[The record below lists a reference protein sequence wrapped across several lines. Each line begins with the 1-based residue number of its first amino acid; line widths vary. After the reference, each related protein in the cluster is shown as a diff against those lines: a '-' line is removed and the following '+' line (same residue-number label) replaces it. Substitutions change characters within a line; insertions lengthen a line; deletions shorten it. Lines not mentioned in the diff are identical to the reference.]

1 MSLNGVE
8 ILNSRAFDRA
18 LEAFDVNARLGN
30 HEVVEEFRALVE
42 GLVERMLA
50 DRLAETAALTPDV
63 VPDSGPSG
71 HAARASESDQDRT
84 FTRGSRLFSERPP
97 RLPA

>member
-8 ILNSRAFDRA
+8 ILDSRAFDRA
-18 LEAFDVNARLGN
+18 LESFDVNARLGN
-30 HEVVEEFRALVE
+30 HEVAEEFRA
-42 GLVERMLA
+42 LA
-50 DRLAETAALTPDV
+50 DRLAETAAPTPDV

-84 FTRGSRLFSERPP
+84 FTRG
-97 RLPA
+97 